1 MTPSLMDLPI
11 STMQQGT
18 CSRVSRGC
26 APQLSSIKRKVGV
39 MDFWD
44 FFWLLVWTFFF
55 VCYLMVLFQVIGD
68 LFRDKELSGWWK
80 ALWIIF
86 LIIFPFLALII
97 YLIAR
102 GRGMA
107 ERQAGEVRKAQ
118 VATDQ
123 YIQTVASRSNPTEQ
137 IASAK
142 NLLDSGAITQE
153 EFEKLKQKALAS

>member
-1 MTPSLMDLPI
+1 
-11 STMQQGT
+11 
-18 CSRVSRGC
+18 
-26 APQLSSIKRKVGV
+26 

-44 FFWLLVWTFFF
+44 FFWLLVWSFFF
-55 VCYLMVLFQVIGD
+55 VCYLMVLFQVIAD
-68 LFRDKELSGWWK
+68 LFRDRELSGWWK

-86 LIIFPFLALII
+86 LIIFPFLSLII

-107 ERQAGEVRKAQ
+107 ERHAGEMKKAQ

-123 YIQTVASRSNPTEQ
+123 YIQSVAAKSNPAEQ

-142 NLLDSGAITQE
+142 NLLDSGTITQE
-153 EFEKLKQKALAS
+153 EFEQLKAKALAS

>member
-1 MTPSLMDLPI
+1 
-11 STMQQGT
+11 
-18 CSRVSRGC
+18 
-26 APQLSSIKRKVGV
+26 

>member
-1 MTPSLMDLPI
+1 L
-11 STMQQGT
+11 
-18 CSRVSRGC
+18 
-26 APQLSSIKRKVGV
+26 IKRKVGV

-44 FFWLLVWTFFF
+44 FFWLLVWSFFF
-55 VCYLMVLFQVIGD
+55 VCYLMVLFQVIAD

-107 ERQAGEVRKAQ
+107 ERQAGEMRKAQ

-123 YIQTVASRSNPTEQ
+123 YIQSVASQGNPADQ

-142 NLLDSGAITQE
+142 SLLDSGTITQE